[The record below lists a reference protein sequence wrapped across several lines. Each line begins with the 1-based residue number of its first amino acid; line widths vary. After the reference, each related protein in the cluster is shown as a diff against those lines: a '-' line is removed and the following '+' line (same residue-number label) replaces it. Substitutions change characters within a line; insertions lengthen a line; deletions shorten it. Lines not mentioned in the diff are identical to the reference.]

1 LFFNTALKS
10 IFLGSLVPAGV
21 LGVAGVAP
29 VLLEVVLAL
38 LPNEN
43 EVALGALVLG
53 AVVVVLGAAVLL
65 VAVVVPNENEVV
77 LGVVALVLVVAVVV
91 LGVVPK
97 LNVDVVALL
106 ALVLGAVVLG
116 VVAPNVNAGVVPV
129 VLAAGVVLG
138 AVVLGVV
145 LNAVGAVVPKLKLG
159 VVLGCVVDVPP
170 MEGVVEAPNVVVLVA
185 AVVEGTPNENDD
197 AGAVLPPKE
206 KPVVLDISYLCA
218 RRLGS

>member
-1 LFFNTALKS
+1 VSDTCQTCQRASVLDVL
-10 IFLGSLVPAGV
+10 
-21 LGVAGVAP
+21 LGV
-29 VLLEVVLAL
+29 
-38 LPNEN
+38 
-43 EVALGALVLG
+43 VALVLVVAVVVLG
-53 AVVVVLGAAVLL
+53 AVVLVPVPNAKEGVVPPVVALGAA
-65 VAVVVPNENEVV
+65 
-77 LGVVALVLVVAVVV
+77 VLVVAVVV

-206 KPVVLDISYLCA
+206 KPVVSSLVGFVKIASASEINQRMIYYC
-218 RRLGS
+218 SITCT

>member
-65 VAVVVPNENEVV
+65 VAVVVPNENEV
-77 LGVVALVLVVAVVV
+77 AVKVSV
-91 LGVVPK
+91 
-97 LNVDVVALL
+97 
-106 ALVLGAVVLG
+106 
-116 VVAPNVNAGVVPV
+116 
-129 VLAAGVVLG
+129 
-138 AVVLGVV
+138 
-145 LNAVGAVVPKLKLG
+145 
-159 VVLGCVVDVPP
+159 
-170 MEGVVEAPNVVVLVA
+170 
-185 AVVEGTPNENDD
+185 
-197 AGAVLPPKE
+197 
-206 KPVVLDISYLCA
+206 
-218 RRLGS
+218 

>member
-1 LFFNTALKS
+1 MSDTCQTCQRASVLDVL
-10 IFLGSLVPAGV
+10 
-21 LGVAGVAP
+21 LGV
-29 VLLEVVLAL
+29 
-38 LPNEN
+38 
-43 EVALGALVLG
+43 VALVLVVAVVVLG
-53 AVVVVLGAAVLL
+53 AVVLVPVPNAKEGVVPAVVALGAA
-65 VAVVVPNENEVV
+65 
-77 LGVVALVLVVAVVV
+77 VLVVAVVV

-206 KPVVLDISYLCA
+206 KPVVSSLVGFVKIAIASEINQRMIYNCSMHVIFA
-218 RRLGS
+218 